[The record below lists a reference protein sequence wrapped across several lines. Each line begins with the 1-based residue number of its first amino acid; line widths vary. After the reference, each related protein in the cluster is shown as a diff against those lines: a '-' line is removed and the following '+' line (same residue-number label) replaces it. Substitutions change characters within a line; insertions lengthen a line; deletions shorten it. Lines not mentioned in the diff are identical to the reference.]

1 MRVRRRQS
9 GTWMLFEADSFGGKT
24 FEKAKDSKGQVSG
37 QLTVVQVKDGEGN
50 VTREQLW
57 FTRKLGFSVIIR

>member
-1 MRVRRRQS
+1 
-9 GTWMLFEADSFGGKT
+9 MLFEADSFGGKT
-24 FEKAKDSKGQVSG
+24 FEKAKDSKGQTVSG